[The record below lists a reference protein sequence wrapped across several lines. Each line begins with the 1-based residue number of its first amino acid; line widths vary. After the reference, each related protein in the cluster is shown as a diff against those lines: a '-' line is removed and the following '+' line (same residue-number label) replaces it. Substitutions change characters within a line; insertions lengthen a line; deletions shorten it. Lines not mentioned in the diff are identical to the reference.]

1 MVDLKA
7 WAAELFGK
15 IRAKKPELYRA
26 LGWALAVYGAQY
38 LVRAV
43 YGYVRWV
50 RKARLEKS
58 LYLAR
63 RQGQIDSIR
72 EQLKAYA
79 GEFPSE
85 ALQRKILLAD
95 VHELKA
101 MLDADETSSL
111 QLLLVFLSRC
121 LGVGLELGAV
131 VEFDL
136 SAFAQ
141 AAACDKARRAPGCER
156 GGLPALFGVP
166 VSLKSTIVLA
176 GTDCSS
182 GMLKFI
188 KDAHGAD
195 GLLAEVLKRELGAIP
210 FVKSNVPTGMVGT
223 ESANYVY
230 GRVLNSYDRR
240 RTAGG
245 SSGGEAALVSS
256 GCSPLGFGTDAAGSI
271 RTPCLFSGLYGFM
284 ASPSRVS
291 AQGVFSF
298 ASGLQEHLKTYVGPI
313 GKSVRDLQLATR
325 GLVSSRLMREG
336 DIYLEAR
343 VWDDSALRGRE
354 RFRVACLPPHELLT
368 LTAGQ
373 QRALD
378 LAAASLSERG
388 HEVVR
393 FDYAHCYR
401 LVELFVRIAGAL
413 VGGHLQDFEDDVLHG
428 EARLLRV
435 YEQLPA
441 WLRAAAHFLGANFS
455 RSERI
460 RHMAAVLRKGD
471 LADFFEDFELLQVL
485 VDGVHKA
492 LHEQAIDALLVP
504 GLSVAYRH
512 DTAHLLSPT
521 HAAHIF
527 PNAARLCAGVVPV
540 TRSLAAETDY
550 ADRFDDALTA
560 QVRKNL
566 ADSAGLPLGVQVCA
580 AKNGDETCLRVM
592 GLIEEV
598 FRYRHIN
605 L

>member
-1 MVDLKA
+1 MVDFKA
-7 WAAELFGK
+7 WAKCVLGL
-15 IRAKKPELYRA
+15 IREKKPLLFRVIRWTVA
-26 LGWALAVYGAQY
+26 LYGAQFAFR
-38 LVRAV
+38 VV
-43 YGYVRWV
+43 YRYVRSL
-50 RKARLEKS
+50 RKAKLEKT

-63 RQGQIDSIR
+63 RKGQIDSIR
-72 EQLKAYA
+72 EQLKIYA

-85 ALQRKILLAD
+85 ELQRKILLAD
-95 VHELKA
+95 VHELVA
-101 MLDADETSSL
+101 MLDAGETSSL
-111 QLLLVFLSRC
+111 QLLVVFVSRC
-121 LGVGLELGAV
+121 ISLGVELGAI

-136 SAFAQ
+136 SAFSQ
-141 AAACDKARRAPGCER
+141 AIACDKARSAPGCNR
-156 GGLPALFGVP
+156 PNLPPLFGVP
-166 VSLKSTIVLA
+166 VSLKSNFILA

-188 KDAHGAD
+188 KDSHGVD
-195 GLLAEVLKRELGAIP
+195 GLLVQVLKQELGAIP
-210 FVKSNVPTGMVGT
+210 FVKTNVPTGIVGT
-223 ESANYVY
+223 ESANYIY

-271 RTPCLFSGLYGFM
+271 RTPCLFSGVYGFM
-284 ASPSRVS
+284 VTPDRVTTK
-291 AQGVFSF
+291 GVFSF
-298 ASGLQEHLKTYVGPI
+298 ASGLQDHLKTYVGPI
-313 GKSVRDLQLATR
+313 GKSVRDLQLVTR
-325 GLVSSRLMREG
+325 SLVSSKLMRDG

-354 RFRVACLPPHELLT
+354 RLKVACLPKHELFD

-373 QRALD
+373 QRVMDAVT
-378 LAAASLSERG
+378 ASLSERG
-388 HEVVR
+388 HEVVT
-393 FDYAHCYR
+393 FSYAHSYR
-401 LVELFVRIAGAL
+401 LVEVFVRMAGAL
-413 VGGHLQDFEDDVLHG
+413 VGGYMQEFEDDVLHG
-428 EARLLRV
+428 ESRLLRI
-435 YEQLPA
+435 YERLPP
-441 WLRAAAHFLGANFS
+441 WLRAAGHFLGVKLS

-471 LADFFEDFELLQVL
+471 VGGFLEDFEHLQVY
-485 VDGVHKA
+485 VNDVHKK
-492 LHEQAIDALLVP
+492 LHDEAIDALLVP

-540 TRSLAAETDY
+540 TRSLEAEADFV
-550 ADRFDDALTA
+550 DRFDDALTE
-560 QVRKNL
+560 QIRKNL

-580 AKNGDETCLRVM
+580 AKHGDETCLRVM
-592 GLIEEV
+592 GLIEEA